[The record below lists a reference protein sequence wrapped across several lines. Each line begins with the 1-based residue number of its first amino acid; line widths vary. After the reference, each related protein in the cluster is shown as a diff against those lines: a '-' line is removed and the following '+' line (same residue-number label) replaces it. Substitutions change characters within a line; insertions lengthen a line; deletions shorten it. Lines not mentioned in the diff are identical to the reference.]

1 VLIKNKIMLIG
12 LMIPPDFLDLYKEL
26 MVINN
31 YQTNA
36 LRIALKEQNLT
47 EISIRSDDAL
57 AYEDMSRMNNE
68 LISLQ
73 REIAKK
79 NLELERLYAEVK
91 EFSIT
96 DPLTGLLNRRGFSHR
111 ADQEWNHAV
120 RYKRSIT
127 AIMFDIDNFKLFNDT
142 YGHAIGDVVLKKVA
156 ERSSMQIRNVDIL
169 SRYGGE
175 EFCLILPEIPVSK
188 ASLVAEKLRKS
199 ISKEMETE
207 AGTFY
212 VTISLGLAANKNG
225 ETNLGELLE
234 NADKAMYHA
243 KQTGRD
249 RICIYPFS
257 R

>member
-1 VLIKNKIMLIG
+1 
-12 LMIPPDFLDLYKEL
+12 
-26 MVINN
+26 
-31 YQTNA
+31 

-47 EISIRSDDAL
+47 EISIRSEDAL

-225 ETNLGELLE
+225 EKNLGELLE